1 MDLLVTLIVLWWLAS
16 GGAEDL
22 VRAWRG
28 QPSRLAEGRA
38 RAAATGRRYGARAYL
53 RDLYTDAWRTARARR
68 EARVAQ
74 RLEHL
79 RAHGPGP
86 TWRDRLSDR
95 WQAAW
100 DRWERRMS
108 ARWDVRERT
117 EGRPGPEPVAPT
129 SGPGGGD
136 HGRGWST
143 SSRPDPGQARPTP
156 GHEQD
161 STPGGRQ
168 TTQDRD
174 DTPSTPDTGGS
185 ERGEQDSTV
194 RPGQAGPEL
203 VALPL
208 GDGRWVV
215 DPDPQRAGETR
226 ERRDDM
232 SEVTGLG
239 SALAHAQ
246 EMRRAHEESIAGAEQ
261 YLAGLEAGGVS
272 GEAVAAV
279 QQAMEAQQQAAAA
292 WATAEQALSRQ
303 VTVREAY
310 AASPGAGSREFVTSD

>member
-38 RAAATGRRYGARAYL
+38 RAADTGRRYGARAYL
-53 RDLYTDAWRTARARR
+53 ADLWGDAWRTARARR

-74 RLEHL
+74 RLEHI
-79 RAHGPGP
+79 RTHGPGP
-86 TWRDRLSDR
+86 TWRERLSDR

-129 SGPGGGD
+129 S
-136 HGRGWST
+136 
-143 SSRPDPGQARPTP
+143 RPDPGQARP
-156 GHEQD
+156 
-161 STPGGRQ
+161 

-185 ERGEQDSTV
+185 ERGDQDDAA
-194 RPGQAGPEL
+194 RPGQTGPEL
-203 VALPL
+203 TARPT

-279 QQAMEAQQQAAAA
+279 RQAMEAQQQAAAA

-310 AASPGAGSREFVTSD
+310 AANPGAGTREFVTSD